1 LGVEVRSVRGK
12 RTIFALTVRRFT
24 FEKTS
29 VRDGFTLRIVI
40 RLVLYCP
47 STQQGLRVVD
57 KQTSHKISIAG
68 PVSGICGVIVQVGGI
83 HVFYYLGG
91 ILVTGS
97 EDTGARKKER
107 KSELTHTF
115 S

>member
-1 LGVEVRSVRGK
+1 LSVEVRSARSERAV
-12 RTIFALTVRRFT
+12 FALVVRRFA
-24 FEKTS
+24 FEETS
-29 VRDGFTLRIVI
+29 VRDGLTLRIVV

-57 KQTSHKISIAG
+57 KQTSHKINIAG
-68 PVSGICGVIVQVGGI
+68 PLSGICGVIVQVGGI

-107 KSELTHTF
+107 KSERTHTF